1 MEAIKTEAFAF
12 SDQATEMPEGTNM
25 DTFNLI
31 NTLNTHIHTHT
42 RTYPFYL
49 IKTLNTYIPAH
60 IRTYTH

>member
-31 NTLNTHIHTHT
+31 NTLNTHIHALTRTHT
-42 RTYPFYL
+42 
-49 IKTLNTYIPAH
+49 H
-60 IRTYTH
+60 

>member
-31 NTLNTHIHTHT
+31 NTLNTHIHALT
-42 RTYPFYL
+42 
-49 IKTLNTYIPAH
+49 
-60 IRTYTH
+60 RTYTHSHTLTHTYASTPDT

>member
-49 IKTLNTYIPAH
+49 IKTLS
-60 IRTYTH
+60 